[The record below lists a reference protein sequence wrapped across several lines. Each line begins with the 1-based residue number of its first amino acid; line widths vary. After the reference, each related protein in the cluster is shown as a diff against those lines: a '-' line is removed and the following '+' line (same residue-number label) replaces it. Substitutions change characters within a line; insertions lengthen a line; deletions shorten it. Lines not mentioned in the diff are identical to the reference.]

1 MQLSKSYDGSEK
13 TDGNF
18 AGLPRL
24 ISTIPEATS
33 GRTLHLHTAPD
44 DAIVAY
50 TSVLFVHSLPA
61 NLMFLATPFYVV
73 DVNECSG
80 SCSRPT
86 FSSKRP
92 S

>member
-1 MQLSKSYDGSEK
+1 MYPTKSYDGSEE
-13 TDGNF
+13 THGSF

-24 ISTIPEATS
+24 ISTIPEAMS
-33 GRTLHLHTAPD
+33 GRTLHSRAAPD
-44 DAIVAY
+44 EAVVAY

-61 NLMFLATPFYVV
+61 NLMFLATPFYV
-73 DVNECSG
+73 DECSG
-80 SCSRPT
+80 SRSRAT